1 MNAVQNDT
9 PRQTDAPAQIAE
21 ADTLERRLSG
31 TRSIALMSD
40 GQSLAPAQ
48 LEARRLIHREYAASG
63 MTDAFR
69 EIRTRLLEL
78 SDGQN
83 FTTLVVPISSGSGGS
98 FVARNLALAFAF
110 DPAKTALLI
119 DCDLR
124 NPSQDG
130 AFGLDTKAGGLI
142 DYLEDPELGIEP
154 ILYHTGIPRL
164 RVIPAGN
171 PGEAQQ
177 EYLSS
182 FRMRAVIDS
191 LRCRYPDR
199 YLFLDGPAIKGA
211 PDARILSDLADYIV
225 VVVGYGRDSTAAVN
239 QAVAG
244 FDPAKLA
251 GLVFN
256 ELP

>member
-1 MNAVQNDT
+1 MSNVEPESFIHDDSAPT
-9 PRQTDAPAQIAE
+9 PIDPLQ
-21 ADTLERRLSG
+21 RRAMSA
-31 TRSIALMSD
+31 RSISLMND
-40 GQSLAPAQ
+40 VQSLAPAQ
-48 LEARRLIHREYAASG
+48 LEAKRLIHREYTESG

-83 FTTLVVPISSGSGGS
+83 FTTLVVPMSAGSGGS
-98 FVARNLALAFAF
+98 FVARNLALSFAF

-124 NPSQDG
+124 RPCQG
-130 AFGLDTKAGGLI
+130 QAFGLTADHHGLT
-142 DYLEDPELGIEP
+142 DYLEDPSLGIEP
-154 ILYHTGIPRL
+154 ILHHTGVPRL
-164 RVIPAGN
+164 RLIPAGQ
-171 PGEAQQ
+171 PAEIQE

-199 YLFLDGPAIKGA
+199 YLFLDGPPIKGA
-211 PDARILSDLADYIV
+211 PDARILSDLADFVV
-225 VVVGYGRDSTAAVN
+225 VVVGYGRDSAAAVN
-239 QAVAG
+239 QAVAV

-256 ELP
+256 DAR